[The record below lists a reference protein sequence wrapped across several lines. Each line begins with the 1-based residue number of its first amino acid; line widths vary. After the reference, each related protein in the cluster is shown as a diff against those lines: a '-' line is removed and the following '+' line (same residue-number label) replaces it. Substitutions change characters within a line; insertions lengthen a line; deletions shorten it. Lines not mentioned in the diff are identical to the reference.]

1 MQHIFVVSDGTGRTA
16 RQFLKACLTQFSDTA
31 VDVELRPEVRT
42 EAQVHQVILE
52 ALDVGGF
59 IIYTLVSDELRRVM
73 RHAGRL
79 NNVETIDLLGPVLAR
94 LSEQFADSPS
104 EKPGLFRKLN
114 EDYFR
119 RIESMEYAFRHDDG
133 QRVHELP
140 DAEIVLI
147 GVSRT
152 FKTPLSIYLAFKG
165 WHVANVPIVLGL
177 EPSPI
182 LFELSP
188 ERVFCLTMA
197 PQRLSSL
204 RMVRHERFGGATG
217 DYADYDY
224 VRREVIHAVNIF
236 ARQPRWQKI
245 DVTNKPIEEIASEI
259 LAFIRQR
266 QESSLFDPVD
276 QKTRS

>member
-1 MQHIFVVSDGTGRTA
+1 MQHIFAVSDGTGRTA
-16 RQFLKACLTQFSDTA
+16 LQFLNACLTQFSDIA
-31 VDVELRPEVRT
+31 VEIELRVEVRT

-52 ALDVGGF
+52 ALDAGGF
-59 IIYTLVSDELRRVM
+59 IIHTLVSDELRRAM

-114 EDYFR
+114 EEYFR

-152 FKTPLSIYLAFKG
+152 FKTPMSIYLAFKG
-165 WHVANVPIVLGL
+165 WHVANVPIILGL

-182 LFELSP
+182 LFELPP

-204 RMVRHERFGGATG
+204 RLVRHERFGGATG

-266 QESSLFDPVD
+266 QEPSLFDPMD
-276 QKTRS
+276 QETGS